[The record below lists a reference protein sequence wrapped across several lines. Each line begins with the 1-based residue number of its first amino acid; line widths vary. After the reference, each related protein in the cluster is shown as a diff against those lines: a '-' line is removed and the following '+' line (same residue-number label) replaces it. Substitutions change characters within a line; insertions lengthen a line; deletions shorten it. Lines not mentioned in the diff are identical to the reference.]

1 MAMMKTGQPVPAGVV
16 GHGMLVVVEG
26 MDGAGKSTLV
36 DNLVPALREKGLPA
50 SQTRE
55 PTRDG
60 KFGRLLCESRDER
73 YSPLEEYWLFMLD
86 RAEHARRVI
95 RPALERGEVI
105 VTDRYYHST
114 IVYQAL
120 RMPAQGGIY
129 GLRQRIWFEATQICP
144 VPDLLLVMDLAPE
157 VAYERIQ
164 AGRKADS
171 FETPDQLAQYR
182 QAYLDLV
189 EGPYSNTPRKGRVI
203 LDATKTQDELVAEV
217 VEWVVRTRSDL
228 AESRQTLQ

>member
-16 GHGMLVVVEG
+16 GQGLLVVVEG

-36 DNLVPALREKGLPA
+36 DKLVPALRERGLLVN
-50 SQTRE
+50 QTRE

-60 KFGRLLCESRDER
+60 KFGKLICESREER

-95 RPALERGEVI
+95 RPSLARGEIVI
-105 VTDRYYHST
+105 TDRYYHST

-120 RMPAQGGIY
+120 RMPNQGGVY

-144 VPDLLLVMDLAPE
+144 VPDLLMVMDLPPE

-164 AGRKADS
+164 SGRKADA
-171 FETPDQLAQYR
+171 FETPEQLTQYR
-182 QAYLDLV
+182 QAYLDMV
-189 EGPYSNTPRKGRVI
+189 DGPYTNTPMPGRVV
-203 LDATKTQDELVAEV
+203 LDATKTQDELV
-217 VEWVVRTRSDL
+217 VEAVDWIERTKRGL
-228 AESRQTLQ
+228 AELRQATL